1 LIGTHFACVLRDV
14 LINDLFLCKASQ
26 LSAKIKSTYK
36 LKASGRNLFKGQSV
50 SGHLISKYEWHKD
63 GLWYITTALRQQ
75 KQFMA
80 TASAGKRVFCLI
92 VNCYS
97 NGLDAVIDGTACV
110 CDVTK
115 MDANISPF
123 LSYVGHSG
131 CSVNCI
137 KFHPNYDLIMTA
149 GGDGSTHIWRPNLEH
164 VLN

>member
-1 LIGTHFACVLRDV
+1 
-14 LINDLFLCKASQ
+14 
-26 LSAKIKSTYK
+26 
-36 LKASGRNLFKGQSV
+36 
-50 SGHLISKYEWHKD
+50 
-63 GLWYITTALRQQ
+63 
-75 KQFMA
+75 MA
-80 TASAGKRVFCLI
+80 TASA
-92 VNCYS
+92 
-97 NGLDAVIDGTACV
+97 DGTACV

-164 VLN
+164 YLQRNSETDDSSQEMPEESPTQVIKNNLCELTGHQSVVISCDWISGVDQCVTAS